1 MASAVGPPSGSAL
14 APHAVSGRYPRGVGG
29 RGRSRALAAGAGG
42 GGWAASVP
50 PSYAARPRRR
60 PGEVRPASSAG
71 PRPARPGSVP
81 APAASPRRVG
91 AGVSGRGRVV
101 RARPRPGDACPGG
114 DPRDAAASPAAARF
128 PPGCG
133 RAARS
138 ALRARSPSRPAVG
151 ACRWWAGAQGV
162 VRPSLVVAGPSRGC
176 VEAVWRRRREG
187 WRGGER
193 RRGEREGRAREG
205 WEVGRSV
212 RSVAEGGVGG
222 GGPGGRGATAGFFLP
237 TASPSA
243 PPAAAAAL
251 SRPLLPLL
259 LLLVLLVVLSRPPTP
274 TPVVCRPPLRDGA
287 GSAARS
293 GVVRLP
299 AATPG
304 LPAPSVRPSV
314 PWPPARAPV
323 PPLPPA
329 RPSLSPRPAH
339 GGGWRG
345 AGAGGGAG
353 RPRLG
358 RGVSLRPS
366 SARSPALARALRG
379 ARPSETRP
387 QIRRGDPLNLSI
399 LVSGGK
405 ETNQDSLSNGE

>member
-14 APHAVSGRYPRGVGG
+14 APQAVSGRYPRGVGG

-42 GGWAASVP
+42 GGGAASVP

-133 RAARS
+133 RAARRFVH
-138 ALRARSPSRPAVG
+138 APRAGRRWAPVGGGRGRTASSVRRSWWRGRLAAAWRLCGVG
-151 ACRWWAGAQGV
+151 GV
-162 VRPSLVVAGPSRGC
+162 
-176 VEAVWRRRREG
+176 
-187 WRGGER
+187 RGGEAENGDGGR
-193 RRGEREGRAREG
+193 ERGDRER
-205 WEVGRSV
+205 VGSRSV
-212 RSVAEGGVGG
+212 RSVAEGGA
-222 GGPGGRGATAGFFLP
+222 GGRARRSGGDRRVFSPPPCLP
-237 TASPSA
+237 RRPPPSPVRCSRSSSSSSSPSSSPVPPPPPPSSAVLPSVTA
-243 PPAAAAAL
+243 PAL
-251 SRPLLPLL
+251 R
-259 LLLVLLVVLSRPPTP
+259 R
-274 TPVVCRPPLRDGA
+274 
-287 GSAARS
+287 AR
-293 GVVRLP
+293 VR
-299 AATPG
+299 
-304 LPAPSVRPSV
+304 PSVRPVAAGSCSRPAPPSLPRV
-314 PWPPARAPV
+314 PLSA
-323 PPLPPA
+323 PPLTGGGL
-329 RPSLSPRPAH
+329 RGSRC
-339 GGGWRG
+339 GGGWGRST
-345 AGAGGGAG
+345 AA
-353 RPRLG
+353 RPRGL
-358 RGVSLRPS
+358 SLRPS
-366 SARSPALARALRG
+366 FARSPRSRARPPRRA
-379 ARPSETRP
+379 PSETRP

>member
-14 APHAVSGRYPRGVGG
+14 APQAVSGRYPRGVGG

-42 GGWAASVP
+42 GGRAASVP

-133 RAARS
+133 RAARRFVH
-138 ALRARSPSRPAVG
+138 APRAGRRWAPVGGGRGRTASPVRRSSWRGRLAAAWRPCGVG
-151 ACRWWAGAQGV
+151 GV
-162 VRPSLVVAGPSRGC
+162 
-176 VEAVWRRRREG
+176 
-187 WRGGER
+187 RGGEAENGDG
-193 RRGEREGRAREG
+193 GESEGRAREG
-205 WEVGRSV
+205 RESVGSVGRGRRRGRRAR
-212 RSVAEGGVGG
+212 RSGGDR
-222 GGPGGRGATAGFFLP
+222 RGF
-237 TASPSA
+237 SA
-243 PPAAAAAL
+243 PPCL
-251 SRPLLPLL
+251 PRRPPPSPVRCSRSSSSSSSSSP
-259 LLLVLLVVLSRPPTP
+259 VPPTP

-304 LPAPSVRPSV
+304 LPAPSVRPSRGRRLV
-314 PWPPARAPV
+314 LPSRPS
-323 PPLPPA
+323 LPPA
-329 RPSLSPRPAH
+329 RPSLPPRT
-339 GGGWRG
+339 
-345 AGAGGGAG
+345 AGAG
-353 RPRLG
+353 
-358 RGVSLRPS
+358 
-366 SARSPALARALRG
+366 
-379 ARPSETRP
+379 
-387 QIRRGDPLNLSI
+387 
-399 LVSGGK
+399 
-405 ETNQDSLSNGE
+405 